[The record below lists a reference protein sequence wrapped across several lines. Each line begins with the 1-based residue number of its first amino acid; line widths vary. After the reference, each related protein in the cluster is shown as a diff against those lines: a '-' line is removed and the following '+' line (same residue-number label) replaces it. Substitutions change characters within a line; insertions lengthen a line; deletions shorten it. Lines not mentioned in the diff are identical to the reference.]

1 MGQPLCSGNEIDVR
15 DKKKKKQKKKTTQLD
30 TLRLQWWGSSR
41 KCSRRKPVA
50 TKRFVTIKVG
60 VQIAFEGIYGVLGRY
75 RGDAL
80 WGVARIAKERV
91 KRDQWTKT
99 LMKQVPMRLSAV
111 TVWDIGGKRVT
122 ELERLDLRS
131 EIRSRIRP
139 CQWVLT

>member
-1 MGQPLCSGNEIDVR
+1 M
-15 DKKKKKQKKKTTQLD
+15 
-30 TLRLQWWGSSR
+30 
-41 KCSRRKPVA
+41 
-50 TKRFVTIKVG
+50 
-60 VQIAFEGIYGVLGRY
+60 FEEIYGVLGRY

-80 WGVARIAKERV
+80 WGVARVSKERV

-122 ELERLDLRS
+122 ELERLDLQS
-131 EIRSRIRP
+131 EIRSRRRP